1 MRSLVGVALDFLAT
15 KKKRSRTEKQEIK
28 KVDGYK
34 NSINNDDPLVVFAL
48 NSVTSPSFA
57 QLRFRFLDFFFPV
70 IVGFFFGKLPDEGI
84 PCASCN
90 TGAVNFL
97 DRLSGSSG
105 RLSLSISTQS
115 LDFFVSS
122 C

>member
-57 QLRFRFLDFFFPV
+57 QLRFRFLDFFFPLFLV
-70 IVGFFFGKLPDEGI
+70 FFFW
-84 PCASCN
+84 
-90 TGAVNFL
+90 
-97 DRLSGSSG
+97 
-105 RLSLSISTQS
+105 
-115 LDFFVSS
+115 
-122 C
+122 